1 MVINQY
7 DGFTDP
13 IKRPWNLLTD
23 LNALMGIVYVHPY
36 AQNTDLSS
44 VPAEDIT
51 VTTNDQHVSDGF
63 VDGIDSALRPI
74 IDRGYQD
81 MSPKPVSA
89 KRSVV
94 RPASLSA
101 PAPASSL
108 RSSAAAAGRS
118 KAADPSDH
126 GSHRQRAARH

>member
-1 MVINQY
+1 
-7 DGFTDP
+7 
-13 IKRPWNLLTD
+13 LTD

-36 AQNTDLSS
+36 AQNSDLSS

-51 VTTNDQHVSDGF
+51 VTTNDQHGTTTVYHVPTEHLPLTMPLRQLGVSDGF
-63 VDGIDSALRPI
+63 VDEIDSALRPI

-81 MSPKPVSA
+81 VSPKPFSA

-94 RPASLSA
+94 RP
-101 PAPASSL
+101 SS
-108 RSSAAAAGRS
+108 SPAAAGQSKGADRS
-118 KAADPSDH
+118 DR